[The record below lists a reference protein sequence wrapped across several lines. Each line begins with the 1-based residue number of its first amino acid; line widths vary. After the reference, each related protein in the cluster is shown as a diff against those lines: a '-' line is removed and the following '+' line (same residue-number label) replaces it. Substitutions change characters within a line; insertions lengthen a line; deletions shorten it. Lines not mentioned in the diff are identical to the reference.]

1 MIRARSLRSAAAAL
15 AIICLAG
22 AAAQAQQAAPRK
34 PTPAGEI
41 VAQITAEAGAVKT
54 MIETDA
60 VQAWLDAAE
69 RLPAIEPRILHYS
82 RAAGATITGAEFAQ
96 LPEADKA
103 NYVETPLDERYYYL
117 TRYGTPIAYAR
128 ALDLAVQT
136 VDRPARDQFSE
147 WRILDYGYGAIG
159 HLRMLASLGAD
170 VVGVE
175 VDPLLKTLYSD
186 PSDTGD
192 IENPNSRRRDSAG
205 HLKLV
210 HGRWPAEPDTVDAV
224 GRGFDLIISK
234 NVLKRGYIH
243 PEQEVDERMLVD
255 MGVDD
260 AGFLQ
265 ALYDA
270 LNPGGR
276 VLIYNISPAPSAEGQ
291 PYKPW
296 ADGRCPFDRPVI
308 EAAGFRIVELDKD
321 DSETVRDMASRLGWD
336 KGERPMDLQNDLFAH
351 YTILERPLRSRS
363 N

>member
-1 MIRARSLRSAAAAL
+1 MTPSRLLSAAL
-15 AIICLAG
+15 ATITLVG
-22 AAAQAQQAAPRK
+22 AAQARQAPPRQPTAP
-34 PTPAGEI
+34 GEI
-41 VAQITAEAGAVKT
+41 VAQINAEAEAVKPLIT
-54 MIETDA
+54 TEA
-60 VQAWLDAAE
+60 AQAWLDAAQ
-69 RLPAIEPRILHYS
+69 RLPAIEPRVLHYN
-82 RAAGATITGAEFAQ
+82 RAAGATITAEEFAK
-96 LPEADKA
+96 LPEAEKA
-103 NYVETPLDERYYYL
+103 NYTETPLDERYYYL

-128 ALDLAVQT
+128 ALDLAVQA
-136 VDRPARDQFSE
+136 VDRPARDQFAE
-147 WRILDYGYGAIG
+147 WRILDYGYGAVG

-175 VDPLLKTLYSD
+175 VDPILNTLYSD
-186 PSDTGD
+186 PADTGD

-210 HGRWPAEPDTVDAV
+210 HGRWPAEPDTVEAV

-243 PEQEVDERMLVD
+243 PEQEVDKRMLVD

-276 VLIYNISPAPSAEGQ
+276 VLIYNISPAPSPEGQ

-296 ADGRCPFDRPVI
+296 ADGRCPFDRAAI
-308 EAAGFRIVELDKD
+308 EAAGLRIVELDKD

-351 YTILERPLRSRS
+351 YTILERPLRSRG